1 MKKSSFFK
9 SGSGSR
15 KAFVSTFQN
24 EKELKE
30 IQQDNNSS
38 LVKNEIFNKS
48 SENMEELVDNC
59 VSLTVTSPPYNIGKD
74 SDLDWNR
81 DSGMLVEFL
90 SNEMSN
96 REYTEML
103 SYISCILVSEN

>member
-15 KAFVSTFQN
+15 KAFVSSFQN
-24 EKELKE
+24 EEELKE

-59 VSLTVTSPPYNIGKD
+59 V
-74 SDLDWNR
+74 
-81 DSGMLVEFL
+81 
-90 SNEMSN
+90 
-96 REYTEML
+96 
-103 SYISCILVSEN
+103 

>member
-1 MKKSSFFK
+1 M
-9 SGSGSR
+9 
-15 KAFVSTFQN
+15 N

-30 IQQDNNSS
+30 IQQDNNLS

-74 SDLDWNR
+74 SDLDLN
-81 DSGMLVEFL
+81 DE
-90 SNEMSN
+90 
-96 REYTEML
+96 EYWKM
-103 SYISCILVSEN
+103 INKVFSETYRSEERRVGKECRSRWSPYH